1 MAYAME
7 QNERKTFRM
16 MFDTSWLTRGQ
27 YKVYLVLFEKN
38 EYGVTQIK
46 RKYVHNTMNFINAYE
61 KILDE
66 QLGLMAESLDS
77 LSKYRE
83 LIQTFYDEFERQT

>member
-1 MAYAME
+1 M
-7 QNERKTFRM
+7 
-16 MFDTSWLTRGQ
+16 
-27 YKVYLVLFEKN
+27 FEKD

-46 RKYVHNTMNFINAYE
+46 RKYVHNTMNFFNAYE
-61 KILDE
+61 KNLDE

-83 LIQTFYDEFERQT
+83 LIQTFYKEYEKDKREKTTVNFVKRIFICIFALQTRN

>member
-1 MAYAME
+1 M
-7 QNERKTFRM
+7 
-16 MFDTSWLTRGQ
+16 
-27 YKVYLVLFEKN
+27 FEKD

-46 RKYVHNTMNFINAYE
+46 RMYVHNTLNFANVYE

-77 LSKYRE
+77 LSKYRG
-83 LIQTFYDEFERQT
+83 LIQNFYDEFKSDKRE